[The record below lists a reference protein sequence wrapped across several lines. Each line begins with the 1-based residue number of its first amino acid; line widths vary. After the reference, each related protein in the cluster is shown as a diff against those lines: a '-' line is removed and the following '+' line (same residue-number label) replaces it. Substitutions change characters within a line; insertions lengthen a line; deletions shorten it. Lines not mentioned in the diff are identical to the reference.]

1 MKYTYKPVDEE
12 TIKKI
17 NLETGAI
24 TLIKLATPKQR
35 DYIKSLREQLNLK
48 PAKYEYLPR
57 WKAAKLINK
66 FQAELEAKNNQLQI
80 L

>member
-1 MKYTYKPVDEE
+1 MKYIYKPVDEE

-17 NLETGAI
+17 NIETGSI

-35 DYIKSLREQLNLK
+35 EYIQSLREELGLK

-57 WKAAKLINK
+57 WKAAKLIDK
-66 FQAELEAKNNQLQI
+66 FQAEAEAKKNQLQM